1 MNKFTYSNPAKVY
14 FGKGSADDA
23 LNAELQKSTAKRLCS
38 LTAAAQLSIT
48 EFMMRL

>member
-1 MNKFTYSNPAKVY
+1 MNKFTYSNPTKVY
-14 FGKGSADDA
+14 FGKAVQTMRLTQSF
-23 LNAELQKSTAKRLCS
+23 KSTAKRLCS